1 MESSMGKNPG
11 NYESIKNKTNI
22 YEQEPINIDDFNKA
36 EETDVKPRVEKQ
48 KGKKWLKKTIFLEEK
63 ESKKKQ
69 KLRKRTCGSV
79 CQNLKMNSR
88 G

>member
-1 MESSMGKNPG
+1 MGKSPD

-36 EETDVKPRVEKQ
+36 EETDVKLRVEKQ